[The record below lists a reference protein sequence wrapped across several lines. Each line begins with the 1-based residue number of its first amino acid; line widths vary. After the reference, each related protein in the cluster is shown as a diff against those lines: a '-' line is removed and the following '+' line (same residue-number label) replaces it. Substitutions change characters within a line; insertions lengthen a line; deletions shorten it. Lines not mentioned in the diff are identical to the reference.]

1 MLPQLRSAPMRE
13 SAADVEELQR
23 LLDRSRDAAGA
34 HLRTIFDD
42 AHALRAADVIAEL
55 DGIFEMHLA
64 TVAADGAPLVAPVDG
79 ILFRGRIW
87 FGLPG
92 GSVRA
97 RVVRREPR
105 VSASYTKG
113 SFAFVVHG
121 TAREAGA
128 GDAELAA
135 YEALLQELYVAVYG
149 SGWIEWRE
157 QQRRAA
163 AAGSSFT
170 GWIEPRRMFV
180 KR

>member
-13 SAADVEELQR
+13 SAADVEELQG
-23 LLDRSRDAAGA
+23 LLDRSRAAAGA
-34 HLRTIFDD
+34 HIRSIFDD
-42 AHALRAADVIAEL
+42 AHALVAAEVIAEL

-64 TVAADGAPLVAPVDG
+64 TVTAGAAPLVAPVDG

-97 RVVRREPR
+97 RLVRREPR
-105 VSASYTKG
+105 VSASYTKD
-113 SFAFVVHG
+113 SFAFIVHG
-121 TAREAGA
+121 TAREARA
-128 GDAELAA
+128 GDGPLGA
-135 YEALLQELYVAVYG
+135 YEAVLEEVYVAVYG
-149 SGWIEWRE
+149 SGWIDWRE
-157 QQRRAA
+157 QRRAA
-163 AAGSSFT
+163 EADSSFT

>member
-23 LLDRSRDAAGA
+23 LLDRSRAAAGA
-34 HLRTIFDD
+34 HLRSIFDD
-42 AHALRAADVIAEL
+42 AHALLAAEVIAEL

-64 TVAADGAPLVAPVDG
+64 TVTAAGAPLVAPVDG
-79 ILFRGRIW
+79 TLFRGRIW

-92 GSVRA
+92 ASVRA
-97 RVVRREPR
+97 RLVRREPR
-105 VSASYTKG
+105 VSASYTRG

-121 TAREAGA
+121 TAQEARA
-128 GDAELAA
+128 GNGGLEAYDALV
-135 YEALLQELYVAVYG
+135 QELYVAVYG
-149 SGWIEWRE
+149 PDWIEWRE
-157 QQRRAA
+157 QQRRTAEVR
-163 AAGSSFT
+163 SSFT